1 MIIKLANL
9 WDTVKENRIKL
20 TSEEKQQAG
29 KARVLKFSDK
39 GKIKY
44 AVHEQPAL
52 MVSNTISKAVKNFN
66 MLVGK

>member
-9 WDTVKENRIKL
+9 LDTIKENRIKL
-20 TSEEKQQAG
+20 TPEERRIAG
-29 KARVLKFSDK
+29 KARIMKFTEN

-52 MVSNTISKAVKNFN
+52 MVSNTIAKSVKNFN
-66 MLVGK
+66 MLRNQ